1 MASRRGVLAGIGAG
15 AGALPALA
23 AQGQPQPAIWSQA
36 YWAGKGAVRLYLWRK
51 RLGAPAAGE
60 PRRPVLFLV
69 HGSTNSGVNS
79 FDLTVPGNRGE
90 YSLMNVFARLGY
102 DVWTMDHENYGRSSR
117 TDSNSD
123 VASGADD
130 LEAAAPVVA
139 RETGEERWHML
150 GTSSGALRAGVFAM
164 RRPERVDRLVLAAFT
179 WTGKDAPTLIQ
190 RARNVELYRSQN
202 RRPRDRAMV
211 RSIFTRDGAGMADM
225 AVADALA
232 DAEMAFGDTT
242 PTGTYLDMTTRLPLV
257 DPAQVKAPVLILR
270 GEHDGIATMAD
281 LLAFFERL
289 PNGDKAFR
297 VLSHAAHSLTLGLNR
312 AQFWH
317 ACHSFLATPPLAGA

>member
-1 MASRRGVLAGIGAG
+1 MTSRRAVFAG
-15 AGALPALA
+15 AAALA
-23 AQGQPQPAIWSQA
+23 ATPAAAQAQPAIWSA
-36 YWAGKGAVRLYLWRK
+36 EYWAEKGPVRLYLWRK
-51 RLGAPAAGE
+51 RLGAPMPGE
-60 PRRPVLFLV
+60 ARRPVLFLV

-117 TDSNSD
+117 TESNSD

-139 RETGEERWHML
+139 RETGAERWHLL
-150 GTSSGALRAGVFAM
+150 GMSSGALRAGVFAM

-179 WTGKDAPTLIQ
+179 WTGRDAPTLIQ
-190 RARNVELYRSQN
+190 RARNVDLYRTQN

-211 RSIFTRDGAGMADM
+211 RSIFTRDASGTADM

-232 DAEMAFGDTT
+232 DAEMVYGDTT
-242 PTGTYLDMTTRLPLV
+242 PTGTYLDMTTKLPLV
-257 DPAQVKAPVLILR
+257 DPAQVKAPVLLIR

-281 LLAFFERL
+281 LQGFFDRL
-289 PNGDKAFR
+289 PNGDREFR
-297 VLSHAAHSLTLGLNR
+297 VLAHAAHSLTFGLNR

-317 ACHSFLATPPLAGA
+317 AAHAFLSTPPAAGT

>member
-1 MASRRGVLAGIGAG
+1 MTSRRAVFAG
-15 AGALPALA
+15 AAALA
-23 AQGQPQPAIWSQA
+23 ATPAAAQPQPAIWSA
-36 YWAGKGAVRLYLWRK
+36 EYWAEKGPVRLYLWRK
-51 RLGAPAAGE
+51 RLGAPQPGE

-117 TDSNSD
+117 TGGNSD
-123 VASGADD
+123 IASGADD
-130 LEAAAPVVA
+130 LEAAAPIVA
-139 RETGEERWHML
+139 RESGAARWHML

-164 RRPERVDRLVLAAFT
+164 RRPERVDRLALAAFT
-179 WTGKDAPTLIQ
+179 WTGRDAPTLVQ
-190 RARNVELYRSQN
+190 RARNVDLYRSQN

-232 DAEMAFGDTT
+232 DAEMAYGDTT
-242 PTGTYLDMTTRLPLV
+242 PTGTYLDMVTKLPLV
-257 DPAQVKAPVLILR
+257 DPAQVKAPVLLIR

-281 LLAFFERL
+281 LQGFFDRL
-289 PNGDKAFR
+289 PNGDREFR
-297 VLSHAAHSLTLGLNR
+297 VLAHAAHSLTFGLNR

-317 ACHSFLATPPLAGA
+317 AVHAFLSTPPVAGA